1 MNGYRFKAR
10 DPEGERFHGVIQ
22 ATSAE
27 DAERLLAKQGL
38 IPVQIRPEPLDR
50 SLKLRRTPTPK
61 AMVQFYRQFATLQSS
76 AVPLLLSLEILQGLT
91 SDRPLRSAISAAST
105 DIQQGSTLADA
116 LRRHPRI
123 FSDIAISVIA
133 AGEEGGS
140 LDSSL
145 DRLAFYEE
153 RAQQV
158 RDKVRGAM
166 IYPGVIVTVAIG
178 AIAALLT
185 LVVPTFE
192 GMFAA
197 SGQELPF
204 ATLLLVTASDFL
216 AEYWPYL
223 TVATLLGVLAV
234 RALYDTTP
242 IRMLAH
248 GIVLRIP
255 VAGRLVRKV
264 AVARLSR
271 TLASL
276 LTSGVSILDALTAG
290 ARTAGN
296 LVIENAILE
305 SRDAV
310 AQGQEISAALSRH
323 SVLPSLMSGMVGV
336 GEQTGQLDQ
345 MLAKVAD
352 FYEREVE
359 SEVEGLLKAL
369 EPVLVVVVGV
379 ALGGIVAAM
388 YLPIFDA
395 IGAVDPIGQ

>member
-10 DPEGERFHGVIQ
+10 DPEGKRFQGVIQ
-22 ATSAE
+22 ASSSE
-27 DAERLLAKQGL
+27 DAGRQLSKQGL
-38 IPVQIRPEPLDR
+38 IPVQIKPEPLDR
-50 SLKLRRTPTPK
+50 SLRLRRTPTPK

-105 DIQQGSTLADA
+105 DIQQGATLADA
-116 LRRHPRI
+116 LRRHPRV

-133 AGEEGGS
+133 AGEEGGG

-204 ATLLLVTASDFL
+204 ATLVLVNASDFL

-223 TVATLLGVLAV
+223 TVAILLGVLAV
-234 RALYDTTP
+234 RALYGTAP
-242 IRMLAH
+242 VRMLAH
-248 GIVLRIP
+248 RIVLRVP

-296 LVIENAILE
+296 LVIENAILQ
-305 SRDAV
+305 SRDDV
-310 AQGQEISAALSRH
+310 AQGQEISVALSRH
-323 SVLPSLMSGMVGV
+323 SVLPSLVSGMVGV
-336 GEQTGQLDQ
+336 GEQTGQLDH

-395 IGAVDPIGQ
+395 IGAVDPIG